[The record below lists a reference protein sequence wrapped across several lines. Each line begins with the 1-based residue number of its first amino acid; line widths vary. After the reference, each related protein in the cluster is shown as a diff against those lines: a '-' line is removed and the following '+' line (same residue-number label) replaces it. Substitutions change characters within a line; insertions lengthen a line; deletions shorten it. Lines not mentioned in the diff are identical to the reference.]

1 MSYWELV
8 ERADRGRRWEL
19 AANAVIFNAAW
30 ISVRAECDDRFPAC
44 IRTPPSLGTNDPSH
58 TLIDAIAGLAAG
70 PAVAELLTTRA
81 RHREAD
87 TPDAD

>member
-44 IRTPPSLGTNDPSH
+44 IRTPRRSAQMTPATPSSMQSRAWPPDQPS
-58 TLIDAIAGLAAG
+58 
-70 PAVAELLTTRA
+70 PSS
-81 RHREAD
+81 
-87 TPDAD
+87 

>member
-44 IRTPPSLGTNDPSH
+44 IRTP
-58 TLIDAIAGLAAG
+58 
-70 PAVAELLTTRA
+70 VA
-81 RHREAD
+81 RHK
-87 TPDAD
+87 